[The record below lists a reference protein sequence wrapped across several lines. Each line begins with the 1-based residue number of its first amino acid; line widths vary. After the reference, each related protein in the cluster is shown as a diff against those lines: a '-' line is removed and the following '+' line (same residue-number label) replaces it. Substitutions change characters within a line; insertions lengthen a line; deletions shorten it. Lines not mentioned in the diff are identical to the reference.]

1 MKVEKLEELDRSVLF
16 LSEAAA
22 YLECDPRT
30 LSKALKK
37 GIISHFTI
45 GRRTYIPVAAF
56 RELLEGANR
65 GEA

>member
-1 MKVEKLEELDRSVLF
+1 MRVESLDELDRSVLF

-30 LSKALKK
+30 LSKELKR
-37 GIISHFTI
+37 GIVSHFTI
-45 GRRTYIPVAAF
+45 GRRIYIPVAAF
-56 RELLEGANR
+56 RELLEGVDR